1 MSGAN
6 VELNFLVSDLRAVEL
21 RPMIQGEVTLL
32 VTDDA
37 RNFEFQASK
46 DVASFIFV
54 DANWENNK
62 ESLRSTLGKFATKP
76 NAVIFAEDLSLGH
89 FLGLMGVPG
98 IVTVATL
105 QDLIGTGSFTEKF
118 CDKVIPRLVHEHPA
132 DAESSQHPDKTPE
145 KRLVFGDPKSRA
157 V

>member
-21 RPMIQGEVTLL
+21 PTDDTGQGLLL

-62 ESLRSTLGKFATKP
+62 KASAPRWE
-76 NAVIFAEDLSLGH
+76 N
-89 FLGLMGVPG
+89 
-98 IVTVATL
+98 L
-105 QDLIGTGSFTEKF
+105 QLN
-118 CDKVIPRLVHEHPA
+118 PM
-132 DAESSQHPDKTPE
+132 Q
-145 KRLVFGDPKSRA
+145 
-157 V
+157 